1 MHRIENGP
9 RIYWF
14 SVETPT
20 RLRLERSAMQR
31 NSDKCGHC
39 GRMFVRADGT
49 AVVNRSDG
57 KTFHVSLISGPDP
70 RPDVSGGF
78 QKDQA
83 VCKFGY
89 VSYFFG
95 PNRCFLDVFIKHADD
110 GRQGIL
116 QQIEGAADKIA
127 EMVHAGHEL
136 AAAYTLDGGLLAPG
150 FPK

>member
-1 MHRIENGP
+1 
-9 RIYWF
+9 
-14 SVETPT
+14 
-20 RLRLERSAMQR
+20 MQR
-31 NSDKCGHC
+31 NSDKCAHC
-39 GRMFVRADGT
+39 GRMFVRVDGT

-78 QKDQA
+78 HKDQA

-95 PNRCFLDVFIKHADD
+95 PNRCFLDVFIKHAND

-127 EMVHAGHEL
+127 EMIHAGHEL
-136 AAAYTLDGGLLAPG
+136 PAAYTLDGGLLAPG
-150 FPK
+150 LPK